1 MNKQEGERV
10 VDYFIVKDR
19 ETNIAANGSDYLSL
33 TLSNQHGILRAK
45 LWDVTEKQKEWLL
58 KRAIIKVDGM
68 ITFFR
73 EQRQLNIQRV
83 RLVTEE
89 DAIDINELV
98 NHVTIPREELWQEL
112 RMFIEEV
119 ESDTLRELIKTL
131 LRKKDLREK
140 LTTVPAAKEYHHAY
154 YAGLL
159 EHIVTLCHVAA
170 QLLPV
175 YPQLNKDVIITSC
188 ILHDIGKTKAISD
201 PIVPDYTTSGELLG
215 YVFLSIEM
223 ILEGAIQAGISTDH
237 NEVLAVKHCVLSNDR
252 QPTQASGVR
261 SKTAEAI
268 FFQHINQ
275 LDNELNALFTL
286 GNESNEDWTF
296 LPMFKRRMYTY
307 RK

>member
-19 ETNIAANGSDYLSL
+19 ETSVAANGSEYLSL
-33 TLSNQHGILRAK
+33 TLSNKSGSLRAK

-58 KRAIIKVDGM
+58 KRAIIKVDGL

-89 DAIDINELV
+89 DEIDINELV
-98 NHVTIPREELWQEL
+98 NQAFIPREELWQEL
-112 RMFIEEV
+112 RMFIDEIDSE
-119 ESDTLRELIKTL
+119 TLREIIKTL
-131 LRKKDLREK
+131 LRKKEIREK
-140 LTTVPAAKEYHHAY
+140 LTTIPAAKMYHHAY

-159 EHIVTLCHVAA
+159 EHIVTLCHVTA
-170 QLLPV
+170 QVLPV
-175 YPQLNKDVIITSC
+175 YPHLNKDVIIASC
-188 ILHDIGKTKAISD
+188 ILHDIGKTKALSD
-201 PIVPDYTTSGELLG
+201 PVIPDYTTSGELIG
-215 YVFLSIEM
+215 HVVLSIEM
-223 ILEGAIQAGISTDH
+223 ILEGAIEAGISTDH
-237 NEVLAVKHCVLSNDR
+237 HEMVALKHCILSNYR
-252 QPTQASGVR
+252 QNYQTSGVG

-275 LDNELNALFTL
+275 LDNELNAFFMI
-286 GNESNEDWTF
+286 GNEACEEWTF
-296 LPMFKRRMYTY
+296 SPMFKRKMYTY